1 MKRGAQ
7 LAFGLSVLFLCFFV
21 FGNTDIGQTVLRGRI
36 PPDVAPGRL
45 DDIYMGAGLAPWV
58 YGLAPSLLLAF
69 IGGAL
74 LLSNRFKL
82 SIGKWGC
89 FLALAWILVLG
100 LGAVVLPP
108 RGVRPSSATAFLFIV
123 AACSL
128 LVATAVILCIY
139 FYRAWMR
146 VPTVANKTA
155 YVLWLSF
162 ESLAAVAV
170 SAFWLCRLLL

>member
-7 LAFGLSVLFLCFFV
+7 IAFGLSVLFLCFFV
-21 FGNTDIGQTVLRGRI
+21 FGITDIGQTVLRGKI
-36 PPDVAPGRL
+36 PPNIDHGRL

-69 IGGAL
+69 IGGTL
-74 LLSNRFKL
+74 LLSSRFKL
-82 SIGKWGC
+82 TEKVGRI
-89 FLALAWILVLG
+89 LTLAWILVLW
-100 LGAVVLPP
+100 LAAVVLPP
-108 RGVRPSSATAFLFIV
+108 VRVRPFSPIAFVFIV
-123 AACSL
+123 TLCSL
-128 LVATAVILCIY
+128 LVATVAALCIY
-139 FYRAWMR
+139 FYRAWKR

-162 ESLAAVAV
+162 ESLAAGAV